1 MIIGIT
7 GNTGSGKT
15 LIANFFEEWGGFVI
29 SADQIGWEVLQLP
42 EIIGR
47 IKEVFG
53 DSVIKD
59 GMVDRRRLGE
69 IVFVDEDKLSRLNK
83 IVHPVLL
90 RNLRTA
96 IEICNKGSIII
107 DAALILEWGIEDWF
121 DYIILVHSRNSILMA
136 RLNRLGLSDILIN
149 GRLRAQMDSDKAM
162 KYANFIIENNESI
175 QRVREEARKIWM
187 KIASNPD
194 VF

>member
-15 LIANFFEEWGGFVI
+15 LIANFFEEWGSFVI

-42 EIIGR
+42 EIIDR

>member
-15 LIANFFEEWGGFVI
+15 LIANFFEEWGSFVI

-42 EIIGR
+42 EIIDR

-136 RLNRLGLSDILIN
+136 RLNRLGLSDVLIN

>member
-15 LIANFFEEWGGFVI
+15 LIANFFEEWGSFVI

-136 RLNRLGLSDILIN
+136 RLNRLGLSDVLIN